1 MADKREVS
9 RHRRLARE
17 RALKRPADF
26 GLRGRVAVITGGAG
40 MLGEQH
46 ARALAGAGAVTVL
59 ADLDLRTARRK
70 ARAVAAEFGVPCEAV
85 RTDVTNPASIRSL
98 LRRILRRHGRVDIL
112 INNAAKDPKVTA
124 QDAAREWSRLENFPL
139 DTWNAEL
146 AVGITGAFLCS
157 QTIGSEMARR
167 GGGVILNISSDLG
180 VIAPDQRL
188 YRRRDLP
195 ADQQPVKPVSYVV
208 AKTALLG
215 LTRYLATYWADRN
228 VRVNALCPGG
238 VQTSQPADFLD
249 AIAARIPLGRMARA
263 DEYQGAVLFL
273 VSDASSYM
281 TGSVVVIDGGRSA
294 W

>member
-1 MADKREVS
+1 
-9 RHRRLARE
+9 
-17 RALKRPADF
+17 
-26 GLRGRVAVITGGAG
+26 VAVITGGGG

-46 ARALAGAGAVTVL
+46 ARALAGAGAIPIL
-59 ADLDLRTARRK
+59 ADLDLSTARRK
-70 ARAVAAEFGVPCEAV
+70 AREIAAEFSVACEAI
-85 RTDVTNPASIRSL
+85 RTDVTDRASVRSL
-98 LRRILRRHGRVDIL
+98 LRRTLRRHGRVDIL
-112 INNAAKDPKVTA
+112 INNAARDPKVTSA
-124 QDAAREWSRLENFPL
+124 GAAREWSRLEHFPL
-139 DTWNAEL
+139 ETWNADM
-146 AVGITGAFLCS
+146 AVGITGAFLCA
-157 QTIGSEMARR
+157 QAIGSEMARR

-188 YRRRDLP
+188 YRRENIP
-195 ADQQPVKPVSYVV
+195 SDQQPVKPVSYVV

-238 VQTSQPADFLD
+238 VRTTQPDDFLA
-249 AIAARIPLGRMARA
+249 AIASRIPLGRMAHP

-281 TGSVVVIDGGRSA
+281 TGSVVVMDGGRSA

>member
-1 MADKREVS
+1 
-9 RHRRLARE
+9 
-17 RALKRPADF
+17 
-26 GLRGRVAVITGGAG
+26 VITGGGG

-46 ARALAGAGAVTVL
+46 ARALAGEGAITIL
-59 ADLDLRTARRK
+59 ADLDLPTTSRK
-70 ARAVAAEFGVPCEAV
+70 VRAIATEYGVACEAV
-85 RTDVTNPASIRSL
+85 RTDITKPASVRSL
-98 LRRILRRHGRVDIL
+98 LRRVLKTHGRVDIL
-112 INNAAKDPKVTA
+112 INNAARDPKVTA
-124 QDAAREWSRLENFPL
+124 EGAAREWSRLENFPL
-139 DTWNAEL
+139 QTWQADL
-146 AVGITGAFLCS
+146 DVGLTGAFLCA
-157 QTIGSEMARR
+157 QVIGSEMARR

-188 YRRRDLP
+188 YRRAGVP
-195 ADQQPVKPVSYVV
+195 ADRQPVKPVSYVV

-238 VQTSQPADFLD
+238 VRTSQPDDFLE
-249 AIAARIPLGRMARA
+249 AIAARIPLGRMARP
-263 DEYQGAVLFL
+263 DEYRGAVLFL

>member
-1 MADKREVS
+1 
-9 RHRRLARE
+9 
-17 RALKRPADF
+17 
-26 GLRGRVAVITGGAG
+26 VAVITGGGG

-46 ARALAGAGAVTVL
+46 ARALARAGAIPIL
-59 ADLDLRTARRK
+59 ADVDLRAARRK
-70 ARAVAAEFGVPCEAV
+70 ARAITAEFGGPCEAI

-98 LRRILRRHGRVDIL
+98 LRRILRRYDRVDIL
-112 INNAAKDPKVTA
+112 INNAARDPKVTS
-124 QDAAREWSRLENFPL
+124 QGAAREWSRLENFPL
-139 DTWNAEL
+139 ETWNADL
-146 AVGITGAFLCS
+146 AVGITGAFLCA
-157 QTIGSEMARR
+157 QVIGSEMARR

-188 YRRRDLP
+188 YHRDNVSS
-195 ADQQPVKPVSYVV
+195 DRQPVKPVSYVV

-238 VQTSQPADFLD
+238 VRTSQPDDFLE
-249 AIAARIPLGRMARA
+249 AIAARIPLGRMARP